1 MLARFIDT
9 AMEMAKYE
17 IIEDDGSYWGEIP
30 GFQGVWANH
39 QTLLGCQ
46 RELREAVSDWIGL
59 RLRLAL
65 EIPVLADM
73 DLNRLAEAVHG

>member
-9 AMEMAKYE
+9 AMEMAQYD
-17 IIEDDGSYWGEIP
+17 IIKEDDSYWGEIP

-39 QTLLGCQ
+39 KTLLGCQ

-59 RLRLAL
+59 RLRLGL

-73 DLNRLAEAVHG
+73 DLNRLADAVHA

>member
-9 AMEMAKYE
+9 AMELAKYE

-65 EIPVLADM
+65 EIPVLADIKS
-73 DLNRLAEAVHG
+73 

>member
-9 AMEMAKYE
+9 AMEMAQYD
-17 IIEDDGSYWGEIP
+17 IINDDGSYWGEIP

-39 QTLLGCQ
+39 KTLLGCQ

-59 RLRLAL
+59 RLRLGL
-65 EIPVLADM
+65 EIPILADM
-73 DLNRLAEAVHG
+73 DLNRLADAVHA

>member
-9 AMEMAKYE
+9 AMEMAQYE
-17 IIEDDGSYWGEIP
+17 IIKDDGSYWREIP

-39 QTLLGCQ
+39 KTLLGCQ

-59 RLRLAL
+59 RLRLKL
-65 EIPVLADM
+65 EIPVLADI
-73 DLNRLAEAVHG
+73 DLNRLADAVHA